1 MQPPSRQLEE
11 WMMICQRGTDL
22 HPVTD
27 VQENVDW
34 TSSSRLYTNIAQIP
48 SFISSNRQLATHQL
62 LNNNAD
68 PAQLQAKQLQAYNCV
83 HQHFVNGSTSPLHI
97 IISGTAGTGKSY
109 LINCLKVLLQ
119 DQLRV
124 CAPTGVASYNIQGY
138 TCHTLFS
145 LPTRGDFKDLEGNRL
160 QNLQQSLSDM
170 NYLIIDEMSMVGR
183 KMFGQIDRRLRQI
196 FPHHANQM
204 LGGRSCILF
213 GDFGQLPPVMDLPLY
228 TTTSRND
235 LSDLG
240 SSTYHSFTKAIT
252 LDKIMRQSGQTVE
265 QELFRNLLLRLRDG
279 STSISDWEELMKHT
293 PAHVHDTS
301 HFQNAL
307 HLFPTKDAVVQYNI
321 DQLHNNNKPIATIK
335 AVHNGQNAS
344 KASPDDAGGLDPV
357 ILLSVG
363 ARVMLITN
371 LWVEVGLVNGA
382 VGTVISI
389 VYETGGPPD
398 LPLAV
403 MIRFDNYTG
412 PTFPDQTVPIVPVRR
427 TWHSSTGNCSRL
439 QIPLKLAWAVTIHKA
454 QGLTL
459 DKVVID
465 IGKKEF
471 SSGLTYV
478 ACSRVRSLEDLLFT
492 APFPYQRLSNL
503 STSNHLQQRLQ
514 EDSRL
519 RCIEQSSIT
528 STITTPL
535 PVLNALPLTSV
546 STTSNVSTDTVSRT
560 SMCTP
565 SIVSMD
571 TVSRTLLSTPSPVSV
586 DTLSLTSMCT
596 PSPVSMDTVSRT
608 SMCTPSPV
616 STDTVSR
623 TSMCTPSPVSVD
635 TLSLTSMSTPSPVSV
650 DSLSLHSLV
659 TLSPF

>member
-1 MQPPSRQLEE
+1 
-11 WMMICQRGTDL
+11 
-22 HPVTD
+22 
-27 VQENVDW
+27 
-34 TSSSRLYTNIAQIP
+34 
-48 SFISSNRQLATHQL
+48 
-62 LNNNAD
+62 
-68 PAQLQAKQLQAYNCV
+68 
-83 HQHFVNGSTSPLHI
+83 
-97 IISGTAGTGKSY
+97 
-109 LINCLKVLLQ
+109 
-119 DQLRV
+119 
-124 CAPTGVASYNIQGY
+124 
-138 TCHTLFS
+138 
-145 LPTRGDFKDLEGNRL
+145 
-160 QNLQQSLSDM
+160 
-170 NYLIIDEMSMVGR
+170 
-183 KMFGQIDRRLRQI
+183 
-196 FPHHANQM
+196 
-204 LGGRSCILF
+204 
-213 GDFGQLPPVMDLPLY
+213 MDLPLY

-307 HLFPTKDAVVQYNI
+307 HLFPTKMQLYSTILINFTTIISQLLLLKQY
-321 DQLHNNNKPIATIK
+321 TT
-335 AVHNGQNAS
+335 
-344 KASPDDAGGLDPV
+344 KASPDDAAGLDPA

-389 VYETGGPPD
+389 LYQTGGPPD

-478 ACSRVRSLEDLLFT
+478 ACSCVRSLEDLLFT

-535 PVLNALPLTSV
+535 PVSTDALPLTSV
-546 STTSNVSTDTVSRT
+546 STMSPVSVDTLSMCTPSIVSTDTVSRTSMCTPSIVSTDTVSRT

-586 DTLSLTSMCT
+586 DTLSL
-596 PSPVSMDTVSRT
+596 T